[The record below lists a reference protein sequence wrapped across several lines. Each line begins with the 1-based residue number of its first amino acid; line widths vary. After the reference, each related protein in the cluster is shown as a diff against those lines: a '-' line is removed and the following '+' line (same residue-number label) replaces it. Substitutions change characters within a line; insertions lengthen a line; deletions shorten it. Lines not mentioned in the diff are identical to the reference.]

1 MEAIIRTVK
10 GLYKDGFIITD
21 LGEEIVARPY
31 ASKESEISN
40 KYGYFNLLKKEDFF
54 FEIIINFLI
63 VKDFQDSLGS
73 E

>member
-1 MEAIIRTVK
+1 MEASIRTVK
-10 GLYKDGFIITD
+10 GLYKDGFIVLD
-21 LGEEIVARPY
+21 SGEKIIARPY
-31 ASKESEISN
+31 ASKESEVSN
-40 KYGYFNLLKKEDFF
+40 KYGYFNLLKKEEFF